1 MIPAVAIL
9 IFAWSLKGMGDA
21 LGIGVFVENL
31 VGTNASASVILPAVM
46 FMIAIFLAFSTGT
59 SWGNLCDPGADRS
72 SDVPGT
78 EKSGNDD
85 HLCGGSSGRSSMRR
99 SHFSNLRY
107 NSNVFC
113 GCTEQ
118 SHQSCIHSD
127 AVCHGRGGSLYR
139 RISDRRNREDLVG
152 CTGQQSFDLVCSTDG
167 FEETRAEKGCG
178 GTACVM

>member
-1 MIPAVAIL
+1 M
-9 IFAWSLKGMGDA
+9 
-21 LGIGVFVENL
+21 
-31 VGTNASASVILPAVM
+31 
-46 FMIAIFLAFSTGT
+46 
-59 SWGNLCDPGADRS
+59 GNLCDPGADRS
-72 SDVPGT
+72 SDVPGQKNL
-78 EKSGNDD
+78 EMMIN
-85 HLCGGSSGRSSMRR
+85 LCGGSSGRSSMRR

-152 CTGQQSFDLVCSTDG
+152 CTGQQSFDFVCSTDG
-167 FEETRAEKGCG
+167 LKRREQKRMRRNSMRKVIDVSYLDQSVRYPTDARVCRL
-178 GTACVM
+178 